1 MGLDSWEAEINSL
14 CTFLSKHKVFPS
26 LIVEKIPAVNL
37 ALEKDR
43 RISSQQGAA
52 GVAALSS
59 TLLGLKNELEIGL
72 VLPKNVFFP
81 MNHIIPDCG
90 MHDIAIG
97 LTGEMIK

>member
-14 CTFLSKHKVFPS
+14 CTFLFKHKVFPS

-52 GVAALSS
+52 GVVP
-59 TLLGLKNELEIGL
+59 LLGLKNEAKEIGL
-72 VLPKNVFFP
+72 VLLKNVIP
-81 MNHIIPDCG
+81 SMNHIIPDCG

-97 LTGEMIK
+97 LSM